1 MLNFQGPTAG
11 DIVLVDA
18 AWRPVHC
25 AIVAHI
31 SVCVQVRLHK
41 VGTSIF
47 VHTIA
52 HDLQMLK

>member
-18 AWRPVHC
+18 AWRPVHR
-25 AIVAHI
+25 ATVAHI
-31 SVCVQVRLHK
+31 NVCVQVRLHK
-41 VGTSIF
+41 VSTYVF

-52 HDLQMLK
+52 HDLQML